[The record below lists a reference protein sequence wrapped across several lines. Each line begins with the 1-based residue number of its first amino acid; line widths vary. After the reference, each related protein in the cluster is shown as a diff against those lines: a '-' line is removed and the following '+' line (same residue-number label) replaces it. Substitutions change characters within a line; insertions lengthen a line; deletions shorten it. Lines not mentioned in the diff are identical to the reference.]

1 MSQESSNIGGSWISA
16 LVKGG
21 FLSSPWLIANWPFL
35 LLIMAF
41 GFISIAST
49 HAADN
54 KVREMESLADS
65 LKNLKAEFVLT
76 RREAMNRTRITTVQS
91 EAKALGLQ
99 KSRAGIYKVEP

>member
-1 MSQESSNIGGSWISA
+1 MSQPSSKTLGTWISA
-16 LVKGG
+16 VIKGS
-21 FLSSPWLIANWPFL
+21 FLSSPWLTANWPFL
-35 LLIMAF
+35 LLLMAF

-54 KVREMESLADS
+54 KVRKIEALTDS
-65 LKNLKAEFVLT
+65 LKNLKAEFVLI

-91 EAKALGLQ
+91 EAQALGLQ